1 MVAWGRGYLIK
12 MDCPRCAS
20 NNGEGNEFCWMCG
33 SDLTKDIQI
42 CDRCGLEAHEHKG
55 CPICNADKYDP
66 TDGWGDWNPADE
78 DDE

>member
-1 MVAWGRGYLIK
+1 
-12 MDCPRCAS
+12 
-20 NNGEGNEFCWMCG
+20 MCG

-66 TDGWGDWNPADE
+66 TDGWGDWNPPDE